1 MRKRFN
7 ALSVAEPLKC
17 PLHENEGVRGKVREN
32 KEKMEE
38 WYLPPIIEA
47 HCPSCNALLMFPSSA
62 REVLCPK
69 CQKHLTVCCEI
80 IVSLNKEK
88 DRRVEATFI

>member
-1 MRKRFN
+1 MRVSLREE
-7 ALSVAEPLKC
+7 ALKGE
-17 PLHENEGVRGKVREN
+17 RN
-32 KEKMEE
+32 KQEE
-38 WYLPPIIEA
+38 WNLPPIIEA